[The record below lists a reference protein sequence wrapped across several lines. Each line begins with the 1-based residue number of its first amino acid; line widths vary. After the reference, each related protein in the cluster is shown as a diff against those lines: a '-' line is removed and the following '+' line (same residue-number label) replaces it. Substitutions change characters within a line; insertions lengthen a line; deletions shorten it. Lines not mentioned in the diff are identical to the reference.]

1 MPVLPRGNS
10 PPCDKQDPKQDPKQ
24 DTPQDAPPPPNTSPG
39 DHTPPI
45 THHRSDRPPR
55 GSPFQPDPRNP
66 TALAMTAII
75 TRARNDGP
83 SYIFFAALLG
93 ATFLV

>member
-10 PPCDKQDPKQDPKQ
+10 PACDKQDPKQDPKQ
-24 DTPQDAPPPPNTSPG
+24 DTPQDAPPPTEHLPRRPHST
-39 DHTPPI
+39 DHP
-45 THHRSDRPPR
+45 HRSDRPPR